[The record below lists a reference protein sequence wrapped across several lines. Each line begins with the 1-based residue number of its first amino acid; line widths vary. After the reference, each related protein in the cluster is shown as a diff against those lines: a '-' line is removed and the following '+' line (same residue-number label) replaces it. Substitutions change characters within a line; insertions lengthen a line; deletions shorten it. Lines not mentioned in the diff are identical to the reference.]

1 MLNCTPPEDRRGA
14 YVRRRGPGDA
24 PAYLEMDCTG
34 DGLSVFN
41 PVTLDRGAV
50 LLPLCMVI
58 PLHRRGVAAAGGN
71 GKLPT
76 LSETSAFPLGFCV
89 MPGNERI
96 TRDEKTETGAVRD
109 EKRLSGCAE
118 EARTPDV
125 WFFAQD
131 RSSRAFRWYAAALI
145 ARF

>member
-24 PAYLEMDCTG
+24 PAYLEMDYTG

-50 LLPLCMVI
+50 LFAPMYGD
-58 PLHRRGVAAAGGN
+58 PTAPAGVAAAGGN

-89 MPGNERI
+89 MPGNEADHAGRKNGNQG
-96 TRDEKTETGAVRD
+96 RQGR
-109 EKRLSGCAE
+109 KRLSGCAE